1 MKSYTVSFSVSE
13 RLLPTIV
20 SLLVPEIGNLS
31 IKQNEQVVLSN
42 GPDVEV
48 MMLPRLPKFTKG
60 KNDEFTVDE
69 VTFSVFKD
77 NKPYKLV
84 DVRKALAAAKWNPN
98 SATPSLSTLARQGK
112 IKRVERGIY
121 AKA

>member
-13 RLLPTIV
+13 KLLPTIV

-31 IKQNEQVVLSN
+31 IKQNEQIVLSN
-42 GPDVEV
+42 GHDHEV
-48 MMLPRLPKFTKG
+48 VILPRLPKFTKG

-77 NKPYKLV
+77 NKSYKLQ
-84 DVRKALAAAKWNPN
+84 DVRKALAAAKWSPN
-98 SATPSLSTLARQGK
+98 SATPSLSALARQGK

-121 AKA
+121 TKA